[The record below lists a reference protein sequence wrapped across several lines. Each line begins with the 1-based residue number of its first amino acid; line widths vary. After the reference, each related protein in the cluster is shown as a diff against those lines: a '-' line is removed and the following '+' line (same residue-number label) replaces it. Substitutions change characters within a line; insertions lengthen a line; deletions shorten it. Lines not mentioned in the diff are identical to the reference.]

1 MARVSPEGQLSF
13 VSLSVTARV
22 FRPVERILHG
32 GLKKKKLIRFFSCT
46 RCATLKDFGNI
57 FMYVIV
63 FSFVVM
69 LIVVDPKHV
78 RKTYIVAGQ
87 VRTFFSTERL
97 IFLIFNTNSQ
107 DKRSRV
113 RLSTHL
119 QRQRPWCVSVHT
131 SSHHN
136 NDHCFQ
142 LVTRNYSKHVEKLAI
157 VMRISVKKH
166 PIRAFQIR
174 NTPS

>member
-1 MARVSPEGQLSF
+1 MK
-13 VSLSVTARV
+13 
-22 FRPVERILHG
+22 IL
-32 GLKKKKLIRFFSCT
+32 
-46 RCATLKDFGNI
+46 
-57 FMYVIV
+57 
-63 FSFVVM
+63 

-87 VRTFFSTERL
+87 VRTFFFSTERL

-157 VMRISVKKH
+157 VMRISVEKASDSSIPNPEH
-166 PIRAFQIR
+166 PLMMCRHVGGRVGCSFWAIPRCAGKSG
-174 NTPS
+174 NT